1 MGESAWIAAGASLT
15 AVWLPVSALLL
26 QGLRKTLPL
35 EDFLALHEDQALA
48 NAGPRDGSVASAG
61 AVASAGKVPSV
72 VSAGPARPDSPTLS
86 VVVTAC
92 NEAEEI
98 EASVRSLLRQDFPG
112 LEIVVVDDR
121 SEDATGAI
129 LDRIAAEPGAAGRLV
144 VRHNRDLPPGRLG
157 KCHAC
162 ALGAAQATGEWILF
176 ADGDV
181 RFATPDLLSRTLFAA
196 IRARLDHVAVLP
208 DLRPQTLLTEA
219 TTNAFG
225 WIDLLGVRAYEMDKD
240 AARGGG
246 GVGAFNLVRRSA
258 YDRIGGH
265 DALLMDVADDYKL
278 GRLLKESG
286 ARQRL
291 FFGRGL
297 VLCRWQ
303 KSALAVVKGL
313 EKNFF
318 GGFDYSLVKTAIV
331 WLLLA
336 ASTFGPT
343 ALFLG
348 ALGGGVLPGETRSAT
363 AAVAALLVQLLSVVV
378 GHAAF
383 GDRNGGRFAAVLLF
397 PAGFALVLAAI
408 ANSTWRTLRRGGVV
422 WRGTLYP
429 LAELRRG
436 LVPPRFGRRF
446 RDVRTT

>member
-1 MGESAWIAAGASLT
+1 MPSAEAAWIAAGAALT
-15 AVWLPVSALLL
+15 AVWLPVSAALLK
-26 QGLRKTLPL
+26 GLSKTQPL
-35 EDFLALHEDQALA
+35 EDFLTLHEEQARTRIA
-48 NAGPRDGSVASAG
+48 AAGTTTAQ
-61 AVASAGKVPSV
+61 PS
-72 VSAGPARPDSPTLS
+72 RPTPPTLS

-92 NEAEEI
+92 DEAEEI
-98 EASVRSLLRQDFPG
+98 ETAVRSLLRQDHPA

-121 SEDATGAI
+121 SRDATGAI
-129 LDRIAAEPGAAGRLV
+129 LDRIAAEPGSAGRLV
-144 VRHNRDLPPGRLG
+144 VVHNRDLPPGRLG

-162 ALGAAQATGEWILF
+162 ALGAARATGEWILF

-208 DLRPQTLLTEA
+208 DLRPQSLLTEA
-219 TTNAFG
+219 TTDAFG
-225 WIDLLGVRAYEMDKD
+225 WLYLLGVRAYEMDKD

-246 GVGAFNLVRRSA
+246 GVGAFNLVRRTA

-265 DALLMDVADDYKL
+265 DLLLMDVADDYKL
-278 GRLLKESG
+278 GRILKESG

-291 FFGRGL
+291 FFGRDL

-303 KSALAVVKGL
+303 KDALAVVRGL

-318 GGFDYSLVKTAIV
+318 GGFDYSLAKTLVVMAV
-331 WLLLA
+331 LSA
-336 ASTFGPT
+336 GAFGPL
-343 ALFLG
+343 ALFVA
-348 ALGGGVLPGETRSAT
+348 ALSAGILPGDARSAT
-363 AAVAALLVQLLSVVV
+363 AAAAPLIVQVLAAVV

-383 GDRNGGRFAAVLLF
+383 GRRIGGRLAAVLLF

-408 ANSTWRTLRRGGVV
+408 ANSTWATLRRGGVA

-436 LVPPRFGRRF
+436 LVPPGAGRRF
-446 RDVRTT
+446 RDVRTK